1 MFKFSAKAETEENNI
16 MDIDESDSESDVE
29 SDFESVAEDDPYSKK
44 VNSFLNNK
52 AWNKHL
58 ADGDGGSTNAILR
71 HASALEVA
79 KNFQLGPN
87 AAILDIGSSNGV
99 TLTTMIAWL
108 CNAKNDQSVI
118 GVGIEYKE
126 DRYKYSMQNLLELSK
141 NNMDVNIFFG
151 HGNIADFGE
160 NLNGF
165 THIYLFDCV
174 FDPKDIKKIGS
185 MINNSETIN
194 QIISSKDL
202 QTLRSHGWKIELINR
217 IGN

>member
-1 MFKFSAKAETEENNI
+1 
-16 MDIDESDSESDVE
+16 
-29 SDFESVAEDDPYSKK
+29 
-44 VNSFLNNK
+44 
-52 AWNKHL
+52 
-58 ADGDGGSTNAILR
+58 
-71 HASALEVA
+71 
-79 KNFQLGPN
+79 
-87 AAILDIGSSNGV
+87 
-99 TLTTMIAWL
+99 
-108 CNAKNDQSVI
+108 
-118 GVGIEYKE
+118 
-126 DRYKYSMQNLLELSK
+126 
-141 NNMDVNIFFG
+141 MDVNIFFG